1 MLIHWLNDQKYDW
14 SSIEVSLH
22 VSQTLK
28 RSKRWSILS
37 TYTIEKYMTWEMHH
51 DFIIKTIFLNFM
63 RIKVLSQCTSD
74 DSESRFVVVMNN
86 ARIHQS
92 IELDQ
97 LCMKF
102 EVLLIK
108 LSSYSS
114 DFNLIKIFFAMLKIW
129 IKKNIE
135 LISYYTELRDEFDEF
150 LRDVNWSSSRVL
162 NWHFELESRSS
173 RVAHIFN
180 STQVKLL
187 IFSTWCNSTRLRIE
201 STRLDLSRT
210 QAWRQES

>member
-1 MLIHWLNDQKYDW
+1 
-14 SSIEVSLH
+14 
-22 VSQTLK
+22 
-28 RSKRWSILS
+28 
-37 TYTIEKYMTWEMHH
+37 MHH

-114 DFNLIKIFFAMLKIW
+114 DFNLIKIFFAMLKI
-129 IKKNIE
+129 
-135 LISYYTELRDEFDEF
+135 
-150 LRDVNWSSSRVL
+150 
-162 NWHFELESRSS
+162 
-173 RVAHIFN
+173 
-180 STQVKLL
+180 
-187 IFSTWCNSTRLRIE
+187 
-201 STRLDLSRT
+201 
-210 QAWRQES
+210 